1 MARRPGL
8 RVRLAALVAAGATA
22 VLTAAALAL
31 YHDVTS
37 GVSEAITTELEVRL
51 ADLVAGLDD
60 PADAAATQRPVVAQA
75 VDAAG
80 RVLVPAQATPLL
92 THAELAAALEGEV
105 LVDRPV
111 PGIGDDARVLARRLD
126 DGHGDAVVGVTATT
140 TAPLAHV
147 RHRLVVVLLVGGTA
161 LAAAV
166 ALTGWVLAGAALRPV
181 RRMAQRAQ
189 MISMTAPGERLP
201 VPPGSDEI
209 AELGSTLNAMLVRIE
224 ATIAHE
230 RAFIDDASHE
240 LRTPL
245 AVLRGELEL
254 ATQDDDLD
262 AVRQGLRSA
271 LEETDRLSRL
281 SDNLLTLAR
290 ADAGQLPGGPMCT
303 DLLDAVR
310 AAVARIACP
319 DRVTLTVDGVHR
331 MVHGEPEWI
340 DRVVTNLATN
350 AVQHA
355 KSQVRVTV
363 DVGSNG
369 VRLIVGDDGPGF
381 PDDLLPRAFDR
392 FSRGDGARSPG
403 GIGLGLAIVAS
414 IMKALG
420 GSARAGNGPPL
431 GGARV
436 EVTFPD
442 QGA

>member
-8 RVRLAALVAAGATA
+8 RVRLAALVAVGATA
-22 VLTAAALAL
+22 VLTTAALAL

-51 ADLVAGLDD
+51 ADLAAGLDD
-60 PADAAATQRPVVAQA
+60 PAGAAATQRPVVAQV

-80 RVLVPAQATPLL
+80 RLLIPAQATPLL

-126 DGHGDAVVGVTATT
+126 DGHGDAVIGVTATT

-147 RHRLVVVLLVGGTA
+147 RHRLVAVLLVGGTA
-161 LAAAV
+161 LTAAV

-201 VPPGSDEI
+201 VPPGGDEI
-209 AELGSTLNAMLVRIE
+209 AELGRTLNAMLVRIE

-240 LRTPL
+240 LRTPR
-245 AVLRGELEL
+245 AVLRGELAR

-290 ADAGQLPGGPMCT
+290 ADAGQLPAGPMCT
-303 DLLDAVR
+303 DLLDAVH
-310 AAVARIACP
+310 AAVARIPSP
-319 DRVTLTVDGVHR
+319 DRVTLTVEGVHR
-331 MVHGEPEWI
+331 TVHGEPEWI
-340 DRVVTNLATN
+340 DRVVTNLVTN

-355 KSQVRVTV
+355 NGQVRVTV
-363 DVGSNG
+363 HVDSDG
-369 VRLIVGDDGPGF
+369 VRLTVGDDGPGF
-381 PDDLLPRAFDR
+381 PDDLMPRAFDR

-414 IMKALG
+414 IMHALG

>member
-22 VLTAAALAL
+22 VLTTAALAL

-51 ADLVAGLDD
+51 ADLVADLDD
-60 PADAAATQRPVVAQA
+60 PAGAAATQRPVVAQA

-80 RVLVPAQATPLL
+80 RVVVPAQATPLL

-105 LVDRPV
+105 VVDRPV

-147 RHRLVVVLLVGGTA
+147 RHRLVVVVLVGGTA

-166 ALTGWVLAGAALRPV
+166 ALAGWVLAGAALRPV
-181 RRMAQRAQ
+181 RRMARRAQ

-201 VPPGSDEI
+201 VPPGGDEI
-209 AELGSTLNAMLVRIE
+209 AELGRTLNAMLVRIE

-290 ADAGQLPGGPMCT
+290 ADAGQLPAGPMCT

-310 AAVARIACP
+310 AAVARIPCA
-319 DRVTLTVDGVHR
+319 DTVTLTVEGVHGT
-331 MVHGEPEWI
+331 VHVEPEWI
-340 DRVVTNLATN
+340 DRVVTNLVTN

-363 DVGSNG
+363 DVDSDG

-381 PDDLLPRAFDR
+381 PDGLLPRAFDR

-436 EVTFPD
+436 EVTLPD

>member
-1 MARRPGL
+1 
-8 RVRLAALVAAGATA
+8 
-22 VLTAAALAL
+22 
-31 YHDVTS
+31 
-37 GVSEAITTELEVRL
+37 
-51 ADLVAGLDD
+51 
-60 PADAAATQRPVVAQA
+60 
-75 VDAAG
+75 
-80 RVLVPAQATPLL
+80 
-92 THAELAAALEGEV
+92 
-105 LVDRPV
+105 
-111 PGIGDDARVLARRLD
+111 
-126 DGHGDAVVGVTATT
+126 
-140 TAPLAHV
+140 
-147 RHRLVVVLLVGGTA
+147 
-161 LAAAV
+161 
-166 ALTGWVLAGAALRPV
+166 
-181 RRMAQRAQ
+181 MAQRAQ

-209 AELGSTLNAMLVRIE
+209 AELGRTLNAMLVRIE
-224 ATIAHE
+224 TTIAHE

-254 ATQDDDLD
+254 ATQDDALD

-290 ADAGQLPGGPMCT
+290 ADAGQLPAGPMCT

-310 AAVARIACP
+310 AAVARIPCP

-340 DRVVTNLATN
+340 DRVVTNLVTN

-363 DVGSNG
+363 DVGSDG
-369 VRLIVGDDGPGF
+369 VRLTVGDDGPGY

>member
-8 RVRLAALVAAGATA
+8 RVRLAALVAVGATA
-22 VLTAAALAL
+22 VLTTAALAL

-37 GVSEAITTELEVRL
+37 GLSDAITTELEVRL
-51 ADLVAGLDD
+51 ADLAADFDD
-60 PADAAATQRPVVAQA
+60 PAGAAATQRPVVAQA
-75 VDAAG
+75 VDTTG
-80 RVLVPAQATPLL
+80 RVLVPAGATPLL

-126 DGHGDAVVGVTATT
+126 DGRGDAVVGVTATT
-140 TAPLAHV
+140 TAQLLHV

-161 LAAAV
+161 LTAAV

-189 MISMTAPGERLP
+189 TISMTAPGERLP
-201 VPPGSDEI
+201 VPPGGDEI
-209 AELGSTLNAMLVRIE
+209 AELGRTLNAMLVRIE

-290 ADAGQLPGGPMCT
+290 VDAGQLPAGPVCT
-303 DLLDAVR
+303 DLLDAVC
-310 AAVARIACP
+310 AAVARIPCP
-319 DRVTLTVDGVHR
+319 DTVTLTVEGVHR
-331 MVHGEPEWI
+331 TVRGGPEWI
-340 DRVVTNLATN
+340 DRVVTNLVSN

-355 KSQVRVTV
+355 KCQVRVTMDV
-363 DVGSNG
+363 DADG
-369 VRLIVGDDGPGF
+369 VRLTVADDGPGF
-381 PDDLLPRAFDR
+381 PDELMPRAFDR

-414 IMKALG
+414 IMQALG

-431 GGARV
+431 GGASV
-436 EVTFPD
+436 EVTLPD

>member
-8 RVRLAALVAAGATA
+8 RVRLAALVAVGATA
-22 VLTAAALAL
+22 VLTTAALAL

-37 GVSEAITTELEVRL
+37 GLSDAITTELDVRL
-51 ADLVAGLDD
+51 ADLVADLDD
-60 PADAAATQRPVVAQA
+60 PAGAAATQRPVVAQA
-75 VDAAG
+75 VDATG
-80 RVLVPAQATPLL
+80 RVLVPAGATPLL

-111 PGIGDDARVLARRLD
+111 RGIGDDARVLARRLD
-126 DGHGDAVVGVTATT
+126 DGRGEAVVGVTATT
-140 TAPLAHV
+140 TAPLVHV
-147 RHRLVVVLLVGGTA
+147 RDRLVVVLLVGGTA
-161 LAAAV
+161 LTAAV
-166 ALTGWVLAGAALRPV
+166 ALAGWVLAGAALRPV

-189 MISMTAPGERLP
+189 TISMTAPGERLP
-201 VPPGSDEI
+201 VPPGGDEI
-209 AELGSTLNAMLVRIE
+209 AELGRTLNAMLVRIE
-224 ATIAHE
+224 ATISHE

-262 AVRQGLRSA
+262 AVRQGLHSA
-271 LEETDRLSRL
+271 LEETDRLARL

-290 ADAGQLPGGPMCT
+290 ADAGQFTAGPMCT
-303 DLLDAVR
+303 DLLEAVG
-310 AAVARIACP
+310 ATVARIPCP
-319 DRVTLTVDGVHR
+319 DRVTLTVEGVHR
-331 MVHGEPEWI
+331 TVRSEPEWI
-340 DRVVTNLATN
+340 DRVVTNLVTN

-363 DVGSNG
+363 DVDSDG
-369 VRLIVGDDGPGF
+369 VRLTVADDGPGF
-381 PDDLLPRAFDR
+381 PDELLPRAFDR

-436 EVTFPD
+436 EVTLPD
-442 QGA
+442 QGT

>member
-8 RVRLAALVAAGATA
+8 RVRLAALVAVGATA
-22 VLTAAALAL
+22 VLTTAALAL

-37 GVSEAITTELEVRL
+37 GLSDAITTELEVRL
-51 ADLVAGLDD
+51 ADLVADLDD
-60 PADAAATQRPVVAQA
+60 PAGAAATQRPVVAQA
-75 VDAAG
+75 VDATG
-80 RVLVPAQATPLL
+80 RVLVPAGATPLL

-111 PGIGDDARVLARRLD
+111 RGIGDDARVLARRLD
-126 DGHGDAVVGVTATT
+126 DGRGEAVVGVTATT
-140 TAPLAHV
+140 TAPLVHV
-147 RHRLVVVLLVGGTA
+147 RDRLVVVLLVGGTA
-161 LAAAV
+161 LTAAV
-166 ALTGWVLAGAALRPV
+166 ALAGWVLAGAALRPV

-189 MISMTAPGERLP
+189 TISMTAPGERLP
-201 VPPGSDEI
+201 VPPGGDEI
-209 AELGSTLNAMLVRIE
+209 AELGRTLNAMLVRIE
-224 ATIAHE
+224 ATISHE

-262 AVRQGLRSA
+262 AVRQGLHSA
-271 LEETDRLSRL
+271 LEETDRLTRL

-290 ADAGQLPGGPMCT
+290 ADAGQFTAGPMCT
-303 DLLDAVR
+303 DLLEAVG
-310 AAVARIACP
+310 AAVARIPCP
-319 DRVTLTVDGVHR
+319 DRVTLTVEGVHR
-331 MVHGEPEWI
+331 TVRSEPEWI
-340 DRVVTNLATN
+340 DRVVTNLVTN

-363 DVGSNG
+363 DVDSDG
-369 VRLIVGDDGPGF
+369 VRLTVADDGPGF
-381 PDDLLPRAFDR
+381 PDELLPRAFDR

-436 EVTFPD
+436 EVTLPD
-442 QGA
+442 QGT